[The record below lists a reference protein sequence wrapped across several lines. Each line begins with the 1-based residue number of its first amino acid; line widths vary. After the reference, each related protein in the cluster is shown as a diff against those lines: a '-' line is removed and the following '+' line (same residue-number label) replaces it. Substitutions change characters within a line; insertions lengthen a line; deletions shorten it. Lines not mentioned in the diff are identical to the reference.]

1 MLRTGLSAV
10 IGACGTKAIARP
22 SSARRRAGGIV
33 SRSSP
38 SNSRA
43 PAVTAKP
50 AGSNCA
56 MARPTMVLPAPDSP
70 TKPRILPGASL
81 KERSRI
87 AGTVVPPMRALM
99 VRLRASSANT
109 VLMPGFSK
117 PYIERPAQAIAEQI
131 ESGDGE
137 EDGDDRQQQ
146 IPRRLIDV
154 LPRVGD
160 HLAPC
165 RLIGPDAEPD
175 ERQDRLDHHRDR
187 HLQAE
192 QGNEQ
197 RQRCRQDFAH
207 DGLPVGKAQ
216 KPRRRHVIVAPY
228 DQYLAAQHAAEPR
241 PIDQH
246 DGENDTVEPD

>member
-160 HLAPC
+160 HRAQS
-165 RLIGPDAEPD
+165 GGMGPD

-197 RQRCRQDFAH
+197 RQRC
-207 DGLPVGKAQ
+207 
-216 KPRRRHVIVAPY
+216 
-228 DQYLAAQHAAEPR
+228 
-241 PIDQH
+241 
-246 DGENDTVEPD
+246 